1 MTTMISKAAAV
12 NLAYHLANKIFNDLN
27 QFLNQQK

>member
-1 MTTMISKAAAV
+1 MTTMISNVAAA

-27 QFLNQQK
+27 QFLNQ